1 MRTCAALLTAITLLW
16 PATPASSQTVGE
28 VFRKVNPS
36 VVVIRAKGRDVSV
49 GGEVRFGEIGSGA
62 LVSPEGLVMTA
73 AHVVQTMDE
82 VSVEFIGGETVKA
95 QIVASEPAADLSLLK
110 LERVPPGSVVAPLA
124 NSDTVKVGDQVI
136 VIGAPYGLTHS
147 MTVGWIS
154 ARWAP
159 NTVYPSM
166 PLAEFFQTDAV
177 INTGNSG
184 GPLFNMAGAVIGI
197 VSHNISKSGGS
208 EGLGFVVTM
217 NTARKLLLEQ
227 RSFWSGLE
235 GRLLSDS
242 LADLLNLP
250 PKETGYLVKTVA
262 AGSPA
267 EALGIR
273 GGSKLAT
280 IDGEPIVL
288 GGDVILR
295 VQGLPL
301 RGLADYEHVRQTMA
315 TLAPGGTIT
324 VTVLRSGT
332 IIELKGRKP

>member
-1 MRTCAALLTAITLLW
+1 VTL
-16 PATPASSQTVGE
+16 SG
-28 VFRKVNPS
+28 
-36 VVVIRAKGRDVSV
+36 

-82 VSVEFIGGETVKA
+82 VTVEFIGGETVKA

-159 NTVYPSM
+159 NTVYRSM

-184 GPLFNMAGAVIGI
+184 GPLFNMAGEVIGI

-273 GGSKLAT
+273 GGTKLVN
-280 IDGEPIVL
+280 IDGETIVL

-315 TLAPGGTIT
+315 TLAPGEAIT